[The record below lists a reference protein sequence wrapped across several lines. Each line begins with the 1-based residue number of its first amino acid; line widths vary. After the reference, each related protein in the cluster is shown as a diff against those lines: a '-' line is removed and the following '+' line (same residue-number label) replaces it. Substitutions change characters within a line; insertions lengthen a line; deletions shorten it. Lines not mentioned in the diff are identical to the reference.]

1 MTIDKRV
8 NVDEVVEDIRD
19 GASIVIGGWGDIRK
33 PMTMVNAIARSSL
46 KDLTILSYAAM
57 DLDLLI
63 GAGKVK
69 TAIFGF
75 VSFDGG
81 APGRAGNF
89 DRARRAGT
97 VEIKEFDEHMFSCQF
112 KAAAERIP
120 FYPIRGGIGT
130 DILTINPEIQ
140 TIQDPYTDETLV
152 AVPAFHPDY
161 ALIHVNEADQHGN
174 ARIAGDPYF
183 DPLFAKAAKK
193 VIVSCERILEVGE
206 IRHSNILATYVEQV
220 VEAPRGARPGSCFPD
235 YSFDAKVCAA
245 YGKATKDASDFK
257 THLTEVLN

>member
-1 MTIDKRV
+1 MTIDKRA
-8 NVDEVVEDIRD
+8 NVDEVVDGIKD

-33 PMTMVNAIARSSL
+33 PMTIVNAIARSSL

-89 DRARRAGT
+89 DRARREGT
-97 VEIKEFDEHMFSCQF
+97 VEIKEFDEYMFSCQF

-130 DILTINPEIQ
+130 DILTINPEIK
-140 TIQDPYTDETLV
+140 TIQDPYTNETLV
-152 AVPAFHPDY
+152 AVPAFQPDY
-161 ALIHVNEADQHGN
+161 ALIHVNEADQNGN
-174 ARIAGDPYF
+174 ARITGDAHF
-183 DPLFAKAAKK
+183 DSLFAKAAKK

-206 IRHSNILATYVEQV
+206 IRHSNIMATYVEQV
-220 VEAPRGARPGSCFPD
+220 IEAPRGARPGSCFPD
-235 YSFDAKVCAA
+235 YSFDAKACAA

-257 THLTEVLN
+257 AHLTAILN